1 MKKQLLVIQAVM
13 DEKKLSMSLL
23 LAAMSLHLVAQDV
36 FAPKVSKPLVTE
48 LTALQTPTQGL
59 TGRHIAM
66 WQSHGRYYE
75 NKLDRWEW
83 QRARLMMTV
92 EDLYTQSYVLPFLV
106 PMLENSGA
114 NVLLPRE
121 RDCNT
126 EEVVVDNDGTFGH
139 SSSRYVERVG
149 AEVWTTGAGKGFA
162 QTQGVYTDMQNPFL
176 AGTFR
181 CTPSVKKGN
190 ESTVRWIPAMENGG
204 SYAVYV
210 SYRSL
215 PESTSSAI
223 YTVRHKGGVSR
234 FSVNQQM
241 GGGTWI
247 YLGTFPFDKNSS
259 DSQYVE
265 LTNATGAKGE
275 VVTAD
280 AVKFGGGMGNVGRPD
295 VSGYPRFTEAAR
307 YWLQWAG
314 VPDSVYTPSKGANDY
329 SDDYK
334 CRGLWVNW
342 LAGGSEVNPQE
353 AGLNIPV
360 DLAFAFHSDAGTT
373 LNDSIIGTLGIY
385 MTDCYD
391 GVFANGA
398 SRLLCKE
405 LTDSIQNSILRD
417 VRRLFEPR
425 WTSRGSRDASY
436 FEARVPRVPTMLL
449 ELLSHQNFADMRYGL
464 DPRFRFA
471 VSRAIYKGMLR
482 FLSRQRGQKFEVQP
496 LPVDNF
502 AAHLNDRQEVELA
515 WTPTLDSLEESAR
528 PDRYIVYR
536 RIGEGEF
543 DDGTV
548 VKKPRYTTRIPS
560 DVVCSFKVV
569 AYNKGGR
576 SFPSE
581 VLAVGISSKSQG
593 KKALIV
599 NGFNRVSA
607 PADFVAPGDGGS
619 KLAGFLDDVDHGV
632 PYLRDISYI
641 GKMKNF
647 DRTQPWLDD
656 DSGGYGDS
664 YGDQETKVIAG
675 NTFDYPSLHG
685 AAILKAGYSFESC
698 SRSAFTKV
706 ADGFSFIDVI
716 LGKQCQSKIGR
727 GGVKP
732 LEFKTFDDCMQQ
744 VLVGYA
750 RQGVDIMVSG
760 SYVGT
765 DIWNNPLAQT
775 RKEDQEF
782 AMGVL
787 KYKWRN
793 SRAAVTGRVK
803 GVRSPLE
810 LKIGEGNYWNQLND
824 KSYVVES
831 PDGIEPADSTS
842 FTVMRYPESNLSAA
856 VAYGGKDYQT
866 FVMGIPF
873 ESIMDAG
880 LRESLMNAVIR
891 FFEKE

>member
-1 MKKQLLVIQAVM
+1 M
-13 DEKKLSMSLL
+13 DEKKLSMSIL
-23 LAAMSLHLVAQDV
+23 LAAMSLNIAAQGV
-36 FAPKVSKPLVTE
+36 FAPKANEPLVTE
-48 LTALQTPTQGL
+48 LTALQTPTKGL
-59 TGRHIAM
+59 VGRHIAM

-106 PMLENSGA
+106 PMLENAGA

-121 RDCNT
+121 RDWNT
-126 EEVVVDNDGTFGH
+126 EEIVVDNDGAFGNR
-139 SSSRYVERVG
+139 SSQYIERVG
-149 AEVWTTGAGKGFA
+149 AQAWITGEGNGFA
-162 QTQGVYTDMQNPFL
+162 QTQDVYVDMQNPFT

-181 CTPSVKKGN
+181 CASSIKKGN
-190 ESTVRWIPAMENGG
+190 ESTVRWVPAVKNGG
-204 SYAVYV
+204 RYAVYV
-210 SYRSL
+210 SYHTL
-215 PESTSSAI
+215 PQSTSSAI
-223 YTVRHKGGVSR
+223 YTVKHQGGVSR

-247 YLGTFPFDKNSS
+247 YLGTFSFEKNASG
-259 DSQYVE
+259 SQYVE
-265 LTNATGAKGE
+265 LTNATGSKGE
-275 VVTAD
+275 IVTAD
-280 AVKFGGGMGNVGRPD
+280 AVKFGGGMGNIGRPD
-295 VSGYPRFTEAAR
+295 ASGYPRFTEAAR

-314 VPDSVYTPSKGANDY
+314 APDSVYTPSKGTNDY
-329 SDDYK
+329 ADDYK

-353 AGLNIPV
+353 VGLNIPV
-360 DLAFAFHSDAGTT
+360 DLSFAFHSDAGTT

-398 SRLLCKE
+398 SRQLCKE
-405 LTDSIQNSILRD
+405 LTDSIQNSILHD
-417 VRRLFEPR
+417 IRLQFEPN
-425 WTSRGSRDASY
+425 WTSRGSRDESY

-496 LPVDNF
+496 LPIEHF
-502 AAHLNDRQEVELA
+502 AAHLNEKKEVELT
-515 WTPTLDSLEESAR
+515 WSPVLDSLEESAR
-528 PDRYIVYR
+528 PDRYIVYK

-543 DDGTV
+543 DKGTI

-569 AYNKGGR
+569 AYNKGGK

-581 VLAVGISSKSQG
+581 TLAVGISSKNPI

-599 NGFNRVSA
+599 NGFNRISA
-607 PADFVAPGDGGS
+607 PADFVAPGDGS
-619 KLAGFLDDVDHGV
+619 CKMAGFLDDVDHGV
-632 PYLRDISYI
+632 PYLQDISYI

-647 DRTQPWLDD
+647 DRMQPWLDD

-675 NTFDYPSLHG
+675 NTFDYPSMHG

-698 SRSAFTKV
+698 SRKAFTKV
-706 ADGFSFIDVI
+706 EDGVSFVDVI
-716 LGKQCQSKIGR
+716 LGKQCQTKMGR
-727 GGVKP
+727 GGLKP
-732 LEFKTFDDCMQQ
+732 LEFKAFDDNMQQ
-744 VLVGYA
+744 MLTEYA
-750 RQGVDIMVSG
+750 HQGVNIMVTG
-760 SYVGT
+760 AYVGT
-765 DIWNNPLAQT
+765 DIWNNPLAVT
-775 RKEDQEF
+775 SKKDQDF
-782 AMGVL
+782 ATGVL
-787 KYKWRN
+787 RYKWRN
-793 SRAAVTGRVK
+793 SRAAITGRVK
-803 GVRSPLE
+803 GVRSPLD
-810 LKIGEGNYWNQLND
+810 LKIGEVNYWNQLNE

-831 PDGIEPADSTS
+831 PDGIEPADSAS
-842 FTVMRYPESNLSAA
+842 FTVMRYPESNLSAG
-856 VAYGGKDYQT
+856 VAYSGHDYKT
-866 FVMGIPF
+866 FIMGVPF
-873 ESIMDAG
+873 ESIIDSIQ
-880 LRESLMNAVIR
+880 RESLMDAVIR